1 MYKTH
6 FKATQIMISLENKS
20 DYLKARTMKHKQMNS
35 LTSQRNNP
43 EYLQNKIEHF
53 ISVTI

>member
-1 MYKTH
+1 MG
-6 FKATQIMISLENKS
+6 Q
-20 DYLKARTMKHKQMNS
+20 

-53 ISVTI
+53 ISIPIWPDISRMTGIYGHEDIPWHLKWKEID